1 MADWVTGKVTKSRN
15 SGPMRYLVSPCMLP
29 FTHLRPGNLPSWVWM
44 STASACSCAYSYVN
58 APDNPDLEF
67 YLVTVPDGKLSPRL
81 AALKPGDDV
90 QIVSEAAGFFV
101 LEEIPDCDTLWM
113 LATGTAIGPYL
124 SILQYG
130 KDLERF
136 KNIVLVHAARYAADL
151 SYLPQMQALEQQ
163 YGGKL
168 KIQTVVSRETVAGAL
183 TGRVPALIES
193 GALEDAVG
201 LPMTAETSHVML
213 CGNPQMVRDTQQLLK
228 DTRQM
233 TKHLRR
239 RPGHMTAEHYW

>member
-1 MADWVTGKVTKSRN
+1 MADWVTGKVTKVQFWTDALFSLTLHA
-15 SGPMRYLVSPCMLP
+15 PVHP
-29 FTHLRPGNLPSWVWM
+29 FTAGQFAKLGLDIDGERVQR
-44 STASACSCAYSYVN
+44 AYSYVN

-81 AALKPGDDV
+81 AALKPGDEV
-90 QIVSEAAGFFV
+90 QIVSDAAGFFV
-101 LEEIPDCDTLWM
+101 LDEIPDCDTLWM

-151 SYLPQMQALEQQ
+151 SYLPQMQALEQR

-168 KIQTVVSRETVAGAL
+168 KISL

-193 GALEDAVG
+193 GALEEAVG
-201 LPMTAETSHVML
+201 LPMNTETSHVML

>member
-1 MADWVTGKVTKSRN
+1 
-15 SGPMRYLVSPCMLP
+15 ML
-29 FTHLRPGNLPSWVWM
+29 
-44 STASACSCAYSYVN
+44 
-58 APDNPDLEF
+58 D
-67 YLVTVPDGKLSPRL
+67 
-81 AALKPGDDV
+81 
-90 QIVSEAAGFFV
+90 
-101 LEEIPDCDTLWM
+101 EIPDCDTLWM

-151 SYLPQMQALEQQ
+151 SYLPQMQALEQR

-168 KIQTVVSRETVAGAL
+168 KIQTVVSRETAAGSL

-193 GALEDAVG
+193 GALEEAVG
-201 LPMTAETSHVML
+201 LPMNTETSHVML